1 VNRAACSATQA
12 GEYAEGARPGRRH
25 DRNAAIAAPL
35 GDDRRADIAAAE
47 LTPSIPQQ
55 CIVPA
60 DRKPRLFVAITLAE
74 TGGAQS
80 YLAHLLPGLVR
91 HFDVTVAAH
100 GRGPLRDVASRE
112 GIEFIQLTH
121 VRRAL
126 NPFRDALGLVE
137 LYRLLRSTRPDA
149 LHLNSSKVGI
159 LGALAGWAAGVPV
172 RVFTVHGW
180 AFNAHSGWRA
190 RAFIWAHRLTRSLTT
205 SVICVS
211 NAERRVGIAAK
222 TCIGERTVVIENAV
236 PMRPVT
242 ARDPSRPL
250 VIASVTRLQPP
261 KDTLTLVRAL
271 KIIAPHLH
279 HALIVGDGPDRSTIA
294 TAIADAGLADRVELL
309 GDRGDVRDLLA
320 GSDIFVLA
328 TLSEGMPLAL
338 LEAMAEGL
346 PAVASSVGGV
356 PEIVQDGENGL
367 LVPAGDAA
375 ALARALH
382 RLMADADL
390 RVRLG
395 CTARRTIAEHYG
407 LERFRSQ
414 HIELLQRLV
423 TSA

>member
-1 VNRAACSATQA
+1 MQRYPLPWKRWS
-12 GEYAEGARPGRRH
+12 GERWS
-25 DRNAAIAAPL
+25 PL
-35 GDDRRADIAAAE
+35 LK
-47 LTPSIPQQ
+47 LTPSIPQHGF
-55 CIVPA
+55 VPA
-60 DRKPRLFVAITLAE
+60 GRKPRLFVAITLAE

-80 YLAHLLPGLVR
+80 YLAHLLPALVQ

-100 GRGPLRDVASRE
+100 GPGPLRDVASRA
-112 GIEFIQLTH
+112 GTEFISLTH

-126 NPFRDALGLVE
+126 NPFRDALGIVE
-137 LYRLLRSTRPDA
+137 LARLLRSERPDV
-149 LHLNSSKVGI
+149 LHVNSSKVAI
-159 LGALAGWAAGVPV
+159 LGAVAGWAARVPV

-180 AFNAHSGWRA
+180 AFRAYSGWRA

-211 NAERRVGIAAK
+211 NAERSVGIAAR
-222 TCIGERTVVIENAV
+222 TCIDERTVVIANAV
-236 PMRPVT
+236 PLGPVT
-242 ARDPSRPL
+242 VRDPSRPP
-250 VIASVTRLQPP
+250 VIISVTRLRPP

-271 KIIAPHLH
+271 QIIAPQLH
-279 HALIVGDGPDRSTIA
+279 HALIVGDGPDRSSISA
-294 TAIADAGLADRVELL
+294 AVADAGLGDRVELL
-309 GDRGDVRDLLA
+309 GDRGDVRNLLA
-320 GSDIFVLA
+320 RSDIFVLA

-375 ALARALH
+375 ALARALQ
-382 RLMADADL
+382 RLLADPDL
-390 RVRLG
+390 RMRLG
-395 CTARRTIAEHYG
+395 CAARCTIAEHYG

-414 HIELLQRLV
+414 HIALLQRLV

>member
-1 VNRAACSATQA
+1 VATTEAAASAFVS
-12 GEYAEGARPGRRH
+12 
-25 DRNAAIAAPL
+25 
-35 GDDRRADIAAAE
+35 DDRASGVTAAE
-47 LTPSIPQQ
+47 LTASIPQQ
-55 CIVPA
+55 GVVPA
-60 DRKPRLFVAITLAE
+60 RRKPRLLVGITLAE

-80 YLAHLLPGLVR
+80 YLAYLLPAFTQ

-100 GRGPLRDVASRE
+100 GPGPLRDAAARA
-112 GIEFIQLTH
+112 GTEFISLTH

-126 NPFRDALGLVE
+126 NPFRDVLALVE
-137 LYRLLRSTRPDA
+137 LFRVLRSARPDV
-149 LHLNSSKVGI
+149 LHLNSSKIAI
-159 LGALAGWAAGVPV
+159 LGAVAGWAARVPV

-180 AFNAHSGWRA
+180 AFTAHSGWRA

-211 NAERRVGIAAK
+211 NAERSLGVAAR
-222 TCIGERTVVIENAV
+222 TCIGERTVVIANAV
-236 PMRPVT
+236 PLRPAA
-242 ARDPSRPL
+242 ARDPSRPP
-250 VIASVTRLQPP
+250 VIVSVTRLRPP

-271 KIIAPHLH
+271 EIVAPRLQQ
-279 HALIVGDGPDRSTIA
+279 ALIVGDGPDRSSISA
-294 TAIADAGLADRVELL
+294 AVAAAGLGDRVELL

-320 GSDIFVLA
+320 RSDIFVLA

-367 LVPAGDAA
+367 LVPAGDAP
-375 ALARALH
+375 ALARALQ
-382 RLMADADL
+382 RLLADADL
-390 RVRLG
+390 RLRLG
-395 CTARRTIAEHYG
+395 GAARRTIAEHHG